1 MISKEKKAAII
12 AAYGRKKEIHVLRKY
27 RSLFSQLELLSSQS
41 I

>member
-12 AAYGRKKEIHVLRKY
+12 AEYAENRATQVHRKF
-27 RSLFSQLELLSSQS
+27 RSQFLQRESQSSQS